1 MSSVNYVGHN
11 MMIFSMSDRPVNI
24 SRHPGSLVNLPTEF
38 GDSTQWDEMVSPS
51 DPNICLAQYTVGM
64 KKHHKITA
72 LERDQIAWWLACGI
86 AAPEPARGLG
96 KSPYKAL
103 SYQKP

>member
-1 MSSVNYVGHN
+1 
-11 MMIFSMSDRPVNI
+11 
-24 SRHPGSLVNLPTEF
+24 
-38 GDSTQWDEMVSPS
+38 
-51 DPNICLAQYTVGM
+51 M